1 VQDVFGMP
9 SKRNRVLENDSET
22 EETETDSGLTVYSLD
37 LVHLYS
43 IGLQGVERYFIFKPP
58 HGEDKPF
65 PPTGSKYKIVITG
78 LKKANEYGVI
88 CSAKNKPVQDLNV
101 QSAMWDS
108 VSTWIRFKKLQ
119 YRCFMPNHNSETNTS
134 QEKGDY
140 TSYHFSLCT
149 YIF

>member
-101 QSAMWDS
+101 QSAMWGCVLKLS
-108 VSTWIRFKKLQ
+108 KLQ
-119 YRCFMPNHNSETNTS
+119 CEIMFLPLFQGVSHQIKILKPTS
-134 QEKGDY
+134 HREKQIAQ
-140 TSYHFSLCT
+140 L
-149 YIF
+149 